1 VRTVSARHILLV
13 FVAGALVRLALLR
26 IPRMWYDEAT
36 VGIMGLVVLRGEWP
50 VYFHG
55 QPFMGALDAYLAAP
69 LYFAVGASVRTLEL
83 VGVLVALAW
92 VALALRLAWEA
103 FGARAA
109 LFAALLLALP
119 PDYLLY
125 WSHEGR
131 PVYLLGMVFGTLALL
146 LALRAPAL
154 PPGRAALCF
163 ALLGAV
169 LGMAFWTN
177 FLTLVYFPAVAAT
190 LLVRGFRLRHVPAA
204 LTGIPAFLLGSLPHW
219 LYGIPHGTAL
229 PPPGGSISAADLV
242 AHVRGFSRVAWP
254 LLAGVPL
261 ALRDGLAG
269 EYVDIPLADRLTPA
283 GAVITLGLAVLYG
296 VAVLAGLRLIQR
308 GRPVARSAMAGLL
321 VLLVVNVGLAVA
333 SRYGR
338 ALGFDARYLVPAYT
352 TLPLVLGWWL
362 GTLPARWA
370 AGLVAAV
377 LVLHGA
383 DALSGSFQNLRPA
396 VAAAERA
403 QMQVMEATV
412 ETLRRPGPVR
422 LYAPDFGTRV
432 MTFLSGEQVIFSNHY
447 EEIYPGYVLAVDGAE
462 RAGWWLGG
470 QDPTFDA
477 NLRAL
482 GARFA
487 YRPLPLG
494 GVYTDFAVA
503 PQPMREIAPGR
514 LGLTAS
520 HAGPQAAW
528 VADRDA
534 ATLWSTGRPKRGGEW
549 LQVDLGAVEP
559 VAMVRWLPGTYQEV
573 PTGVVL
579 EASVD
584 GAAWQRLIELPTY
597 VGPLYWS
604 AGRPMGRVRSG
615 RVELRVPPTPARYL
629 RITQTGANSRWH
641 WTVRELFVYAAAGAP
656 AAEPPPLSGT
666 TVAGALRAAG
676 VSRVYADHGWSA
688 RAALADPSLR
698 ILPANLAL
706 DAYNFKGHANDL
718 LPPAR
723 WGPGAGVLL
732 EAPDADGFVA
742 AAASSGLAYTER
754 AVGHLRLFGYAPP
767 PSHPGIAL
775 PASALRLSASRE
787 AGQAALAADGDSTTR
802 WASAHP
808 QAAGDWIRID
818 LDRPRQLRAVRLWTA
833 YRTDAPRALALE
845 ASDDGVTWRPL
856 AATTS
861 RDGDLRWGG
870 IALLR
875 DGARTTWLDVP
886 PTRASAL
893 RLTLTRGDPVF
904 DWSIHE
910 LAVHAAE

>member
-1 VRTVSARHILLV
+1 MRTVSARHVLLV
-13 FVAGALVRLALLR
+13 FAGGALVRLALLR
-26 IPRMWYDEAT
+26 IPQMWYDEAT

-69 LYFAVGASVRTLEL
+69 IYFAVGASVRTLEL
-83 VGVLVALAW
+83 VGVLVGLAW

-103 FGARAA
+103 FGPRAA

-154 PPGRAALCF
+154 PPGRSALCF

-169 LGMAFWTN
+169 LGMGFWTN

-204 LTGIPAFLLGSLPHW
+204 LAGIPAFLLGSLPHW

-242 AHVRGFSRVAWP
+242 AHVRGLSRAAWP

-261 ALRDGLAG
+261 ALRDRLAG
-269 EYVDIPLADRLTPA
+269 QSVDIPLADRLTPA
-283 GAVITLGLAVLYG
+283 GAAITLGLTVLYG
-296 VAVLAGLRLIQR
+296 LALVAGLRLIRR
-308 GRPVARSAMAGLL
+308 GGPVARSAMAGLL
-321 VLLVVNVGLAVA
+321 VLLVVNLGIAVA
-333 SRYGR
+333 TRYGR
-338 ALGFDARYLVPAYT
+338 ALAFDARYLVPAYT
-352 TLPLVLGWWL
+352 VLPLVLGWWL
-362 GTLPARWA
+362 GTLPVRWA

-383 DALSGSFQNLRPA
+383 DALSGSFRNLRPA
-396 VAAAERA
+396 VAATERA

-462 RAGWWLGG
+462 RTGWWLGG

-494 GVYTDFAVA
+494 GVYSDFAVA
-503 PQPMREIAPGR
+503 PRAAARDPAGTPRADRQPRGAAGGLGGRPGCRDPVVHRAAEAGRGVAPGGPGR
-514 LGLTAS
+514 RGAGGDGAVAAGHVPGGADRRGAGGVGGRRRVAAAHRAAHVRRAALLVGRPA
-520 HAGPQAAW
+520 HGAGPE
-528 VADRDA
+528 R
-534 ATLWSTGRPKRGGEW
+534 
-549 LQVDLGAVEP
+549 
-559 VAMVRWLPGTYQEV
+559 
-573 PTGVVL
+573 
-579 EASVD
+579 
-584 GAAWQRLIELPTY
+584 
-597 VGPLYWS
+597 
-604 AGRPMGRVRSG
+604 
-615 RVELRVPPTPARYL
+615 AR
-629 RITQTGANSRWH
+629 R
-641 WTVRELFVYAAAGAP
+641 AAGAP
-656 AAEPPPLSGT
+656 DARPLPPDHADRGQLALALDGARAVRLRRRRRAGGRSPAARRDDPRRRAAGGRGLARVRRSRLVRPGGAGRPRAPHPAGQPGAGRLQLQGPRQRSLAAGTVGTGGRRPAGGVRRRRVRGGGGGERARLRRARRRPPAALR
-666 TVAGALRAAG
+666 LRAA
-676 VSRVYADHGWSA
+676 
-688 RAALADPSLR
+688 
-698 ILPANLAL
+698 
-706 DAYNFKGHANDL
+706 
-718 LPPAR
+718 
-723 WGPGAGVLL
+723 
-732 EAPDADGFVA
+732 
-742 AAASSGLAYTER
+742 
-754 AVGHLRLFGYAPP
+754 
-767 PSHPGIAL
+767 AL
-775 PASALRLSASRE
+775 PAGDRAPGAALRLSASRE
-787 AGQAALAADGDSTTR
+787 TGQAALAADGDPTTR

-818 LDRPRQLRAVRLWTA
+818 LDRPRQVRAVRLWTA

-861 RDGDLRWGG
+861 RDGALRWGG

-875 DGARTTWLDVP
+875 DGTETTWLDVP